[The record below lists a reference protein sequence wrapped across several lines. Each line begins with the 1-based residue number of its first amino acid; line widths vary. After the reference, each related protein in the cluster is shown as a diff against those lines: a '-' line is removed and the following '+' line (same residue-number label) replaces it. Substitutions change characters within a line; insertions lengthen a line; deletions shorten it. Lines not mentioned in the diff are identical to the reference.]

1 MLGPIFAREFQT
13 VPRRSSHYV
22 ARSTSLGVL
31 WIIGLTAWQAAVGWH
46 RTPLLGETAR
56 FGLLLFQIF
65 SYVLLTL
72 LVFFAALSAASTV
85 AQEKDRRTF
94 VLLLLTDMRD
104 YEIVLGKLLGSLLPI
119 SLLLLGSIPILS
131 MLLLLGGV
139 APEQVVQAILILAA
153 TVLASG
159 SLGGLVALWRER
171 TFQSLALSA
180 LFIVLYLCLTRVVG
194 FMPGVP
200 EAVAAT
206 IQSWS
211 DPFYALQAV
220 LEARPSVGGVH
231 PAYGYA
237 LTMLL
242 LSVGL
247 NALGV
252 ARLRRWNPRG
262 EPIMQRERPEEDDE
276 KDRLKAHAAPG
287 AAREVWS
294 NPILWR
300 EIRTLAYGRRPLLIK
315 LAYFVAVG
323 MIVYYAFSG
332 ISDARQRGG
341 QSFLA
346 AAGIVPVT
354 ILSLLLVA
362 AQSATSITSERDGGA
377 LDLLLV
383 TDLSPGEFIFGK
395 LLGIVFNTKEFL
407 LPPLIIA
414 GVYAAWGL
422 LARAP
427 RGEEYLAESMNWSAF
442 LALDG
447 TILIVMAFVAVLGVH
462 VSLRT
467 VSSRTAIVNTL
478 GTVFFLSVGTLV
490 SIYLILISGSFEY
503 QWASFILFL
512 AAGIA
517 GLWWVLS
524 GNRPSGALTVAAW
537 LCPLAVYYCITNI
550 IIADPRG
557 QESTDPLLPFLV
569 MAGSF
574 GFAIAAMLVPLL
586 SEFDVALGRT
596 TIREE

>member
-194 FMPGVP
+194 FVPGVP

-447 TILIVMAFVAVLGVH
+447 TILILMAFVAVLGVH

>member
-13 VPRRSSHYV
+13 VPRKTAHYV
-22 ARSTSLGVL
+22 ARSTSIGLL
-31 WIIGLTAWQAAVGWH
+31 WMIGLTAWQAAIGWH
-46 RTPLLGETAR
+46 RTALLGETSR

-65 SYVLLTL
+65 CYVLLTL

-104 YEIVLGKLLGSLLPI
+104 YEIVLGKILGSLLPI
-119 SLLLLGSIPILS
+119 GLLLLGAVPVLA
-131 MLLLLGGV
+131 MLLLLGGID
-139 APEQVVQAILILAA
+139 PEQVVQAVLILAA
-153 TVLASG
+153 TVVASG

-171 TFQSLALSA
+171 TFQSLALST
-180 LFIVLYLCLTRVVG
+180 LFIVLYLCLTRLLG
-194 FMPGVP
+194 FLPGLSKP
-200 EAVAAT
+200 LIEAA
-206 IQSWS
+206 QSWL
-211 DPFYALQAV
+211 DPFVALQAV
-220 LEARPSVGGVH
+220 MEGTTTDEGVH
-231 PAYGYA
+231 PAYGYS
-237 LTMLL
+237 LVMLL
-242 LSVGL
+242 MTAAINL
-247 NALGV
+247 LGI
-252 ARLRRWNPRG
+252 ARLRKWNPRG
-262 EPIMQRERPEEDDE
+262 EPIMQRERPDEEDE
-276 KDRLKAHAAPG
+276 QDRLKAHAAPG
-287 AAREVWS
+287 PARDVWK
-294 NPILWR
+294 NPVLWR

-315 LAYFVAVG
+315 GAYLLVVG
-323 MIVYYAFSG
+323 MIVYYALSG
-332 ISDARQRGG
+332 VSDVRYRGT
-341 QSFLA
+341 QSFVA
-346 AAGIVPVT
+346 ATGIVPVT
-354 ILSLLLVA
+354 VLSLLLIA
-362 AQSATSITSERDGGA
+362 AQSATAITSERDGGA

-383 TDLSPGEFIFGK
+383 TDISPAEFVFGK
-395 LLGIVFNTKEFL
+395 LLGIVYNTKEFL
-407 LPPLIIA
+407 LPPLILT

-427 RGEEYLAESMNWSAF
+427 RGEEHLVASLNWAAF

-447 TILIVMAFVAVLGVH
+447 AVIVLMAFVAVLGVH
-462 VSLRT
+462 VALRT

-512 AAGIA
+512 AAGIT

-524 GNRPSGALTVAAW
+524 GSRPSGALTVAAW
-537 LCPLAVYYCITNI
+537 LCPLAMYYTITNV

-569 MAGSF
+569 IAGSF

>member
-447 TILIVMAFVAVLGVH
+447 TILILMAFVAVLGVH